1 MEDVSL
7 SVTCPKCGTEIP
19 LTEAISQRF
28 REESKAEF
36 QAEAAKNKQLLDKRE
51 QELNAKAEELGQAEE
66 TIKAEVEKQL
76 KTEKKK
82 LEEAAEKKAEEKLSG
97 ALKDMREELDEKNM
111 AIKDFRKAELE
122 LLKEK
127 NKLTQEKEGMEL
139 EIARKIEE
147 ERLKIRNEALST
159 ATEEHLIKDRQK
171 DSLIEGLKQQ
181 LEEMQRK
188 VEQRSMERQGEAL
201 EDILEQ
207 ELRSAF
213 PEDQIDPVP
222 KGTRGADVVQRVRNS
237 LGYDC
242 GTIVWEAKNAKNW
255 SEGWVDKLKQ
265 DQRNAKAE
273 IAVLLTVALP
283 KGVENFNQYNG
294 IWVCDHCSLV
304 GLAVALR
311 QMLILVAEATVAN
324 EGKAEKMETL
334 YAYLTSAEF
343 KQRVEAI
350 VEAFTTMHNDLR
362 SERSSMERIWKKRE
376 KQIDRVLNNTAALY
390 GDMQGIAGGAMLQI
404 GSLELDTLAGPED
417 GEAEEEL

>member
-7 SVTCPKCGTEIP
+7 SVTCPNCGTEIP

-36 QAEAAKNKQLLDKRE
+36 QAEAAKNKQLLDERE
-51 QELNAKAEELGQAEE
+51 RGLKAKEEELGQAEE
-66 TIKAEVEKQL
+66 TIKAEVEKRL
-76 KTEKKK
+76 KADTKK
-82 LEEAAEKKAEEKLSG
+82 LEEAAEKKAEEKLSD
-97 ALKDMREELDEKNM
+97 AMKDMREELEEKDK
-111 AIKDFRKAELE
+111 AIKDFRKAELD

-147 ERLKIRNEALST
+147 QRLKIKNDALST
-159 ATEEHLIKDRQK
+159 AAEEHLIKDRQK
-171 DSLIEGLKQQ
+171 DSLIEGLQQ
-181 LEEMQRK
+181 RVTEMQRQM
-188 VEQRSMERQGEAL
+188 EQRSMERQGEAL
-201 EDILEQ
+201 EDILEE
-207 ELRSAF
+207 ELRRAF
-213 PEDQIDPVP
+213 PQDEIEPVA
-222 KGTRGADVVQRVRNS
+222 KGVRGADVTQRVRNS
-237 LGYDC
+237 FGHEC

-255 SEGWVDKLKQ
+255 SEAWVDKLKQ

-273 IAVLLTVALP
+273 LAVLLTVAFP
-283 KGVENFNQYNG
+283 KGVDNFNQYNG

-304 GLAVALR
+304 GLAAVLR
-311 QMLILVAEATVAN
+311 QSLILVTEATVAN

-350 VEAFTTMHNDLR
+350 VEAFTTMHHDLR
-362 SERSSMERIWKKRE
+362 SERTAMERIWKKRE

-404 GSLELDTLAGPED
+404 GSLELDTLTGPDD